1 MQDPAPTSKPSSRAR
16 ILTIAAFVA
25 LGIAVFYII
34 MLQSMYFGLRSDS
47 SRTIEA
53 HVKTIMLQNQQ
64 IDALDQLAVRVAK
77 FNKEFGAE
85 VGLVRVDEGLNSNV
99 GDLEKKATAPD
110 QAKKTLAEL
119 EETISAIRG
128 MTAKLKEYERF
139 LGQPVAV
146 KPGDSHAAIARR
158 YLVDEVKLSPKE
170 AETVLRKTALAWE
183 LDPGNQ
189 VFNLYHDGL
198 LFTTVTQG
206 AARRPPLLAQLS
218 QRQASAARVQDLE
231 EKVRALEARVASGEP
246 TSPAPSAA
254 ELPATAL
261 PAGSPGAAPTPAATT
276 EPTKP

>member
-1 MQDPAPTSKPSSRAR
+1 MSDPAPSPKSSKAR
-16 ILTIAAFVA
+16 LITIGAFVA
-25 LGIAVFYII
+25 LAIAVFYII
-34 MLQSMYFGLRSDS
+34 MLQSMYFGLKSDS

-64 IDALDQLAVRVAK
+64 IEALDQLAVRVAR

-85 VGLVRVDEGLNSNV
+85 VGLVRVDEALNSNV
-99 GDLEKKATAPD
+99 TDLEKKATAPD

-119 EETISAIRG
+119 EETIGAIKG

-146 KPGDSHAAIARR
+146 KAGDSHAAIARK
-158 YLVDEVKLSPKE
+158 YLVDEAKLSPKE
-170 AETVLRKTALAWE
+170 AEAVLRKTALAWE

-206 AARRPPLLAQLS
+206 SARRPPLLAQVS
-218 QRQASAARVQDLE
+218 QRQASAARVQELE
-231 EKVRALEARVASGEP
+231 EKVRSLEARVASGESA
-246 TSPAPSAA
+246 SPAPSAA
-254 ELPATAL
+254 ELPPTTTA
-261 PAGSPGAAPTPAATT
+261 PAPAAPTTATTT
-276 EPTKP
+276 EPAKP

>member
-1 MQDPAPTSKPSSRAR
+1 MQDPAPSAQPRPRAR
-16 ILTIAAFVA
+16 LVAIVA
-25 LGIAVFYII
+25 LVALALAVFYII

-53 HVKTIMLQNQQ
+53 HVKTIIVQNQQ
-64 IDALDQLAVRVAK
+64 IEALDQLAVRVAK

-85 VGLVRVDEGLNSNV
+85 VGLVRLDDSLNSNV

-119 EETISAIRG
+119 EETITAIRG
-128 MTAKLKEYERF
+128 MTTKLKEYERF

-146 KPGDSHAAIARR
+146 KRGDSHAAIARR
-158 YLVDEVKLSPKE
+158 YLVDEAKLSPKE
-170 AETVLRKTALAWE
+170 ADAVLRKTALAWE

-218 QRQASAARVQDLE
+218 QRQASAARVQELE
-231 EKVRALEARVASGEP
+231 EKIHALEARVVSGES

-254 ELPATAL
+254 ELPPTTA
-261 PAGSPGAAPTPAATT
+261 PVTPTPAATA
-276 EPTKP
+276 EPAKPQVP